1 MPPFGR
7 RGRRRKFNKQRFGW
21 FGHQRH
27 GKCLRVPGQCTLMD
41 IPPGMQTKILG
52 FSPGIPKGRQAH
64 LQSYGLTPGSSVRV
78 IQQSPITVV
87 QVEHLELA
95 LEHALA
101 QKIRVAAV
109 NENNQ
114 SEDAKSVE

>member
-7 RGRRRKFNKQRFGW
+7 RGRRRKFNKNRFGW
-21 FGHQRH
+21 FGRRRRSN
-27 GKCLRVPGQCTLMD
+27 CTYASSRCTLMD
-41 IPPGMQTKILG
+41 VPPGMKIKVLG

-64 LQSYGLTPGSSVRV
+64 LQSYGLTPGSLVQ
-78 IQQSPITVV
+78 ILQQVPITVV

-101 QKIRVAAV
+101 NKINVEIV
-109 NENNQ
+109 GDQN
-114 SEDAKSVE
+114 SPEDVTS